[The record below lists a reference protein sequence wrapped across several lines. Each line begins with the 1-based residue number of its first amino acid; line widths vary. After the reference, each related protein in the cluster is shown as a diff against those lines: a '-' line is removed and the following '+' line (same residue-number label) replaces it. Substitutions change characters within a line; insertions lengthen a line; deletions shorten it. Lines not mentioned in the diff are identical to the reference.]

1 MDNSVLI
8 GAAAA
13 IAVGDL
19 TLGSEAMAPRSGE
32 G

>member
-8 GAAAA
+8 GAAAP

-19 TLGSEAMAPRSGE
+19 SLRSEAMAPRSGE